1 MNEERRTAVRE
12 GTATERAEEGL
23 LREVGQSFSLMGLMA
38 LAVGAALGLGLLAAR
53 VLG

>member
-1 MNEERRTAVRE
+1 MQE
-12 GTATERAEEGL
+12 GTGTERAEGGL

-38 LAVGAALGLGLLAAR
+38 LAVGAALGLGLLATR